1 MIRDDVFGL
10 AIMAVVFV
18 ACAVAGLRI
27 GRATWDETAE
37 REDA

>member
-1 MIRDDVFGL
+1 VFGL

-18 ACAVAGLRI
+18 ACAVADAMVRPV
-27 GRATWDETAE
+27 ATWDETAE